1 MWRRTLPRL
10 LTVRDSQGILAAL
23 VKVVIGLVAGASM
36 LVLVLSLVLTHRL
49 PWQIRDRTEHLADV
63 VKLAFAVVAGLGGAV
78 ALVVAYR
85 RQRDLEVSRFTEQFG
100 AAASQLGGPVPAIRL
115 AGVYA
120 MAALADEWLHHRQQC
135 IDVLCAYLR
144 LPYSADPSDV
154 QLSTVTT
161 ERSVF
166 SQDEVQTGRDQR
178 TYQFQPN
185 DREVRLTIIR
195 LIRDHLREGAQ
206 VNWQGHDFDFTGA
219 AFDGGDFSGVEFT
232 SGKFSFVGAKF
243 ISGAISFEDAKFGGD
258 EVNFARAV
266 FSGAYVSFYEAVFSG
281 GRVSFDEATF
291 GAGRVNFMST
301 EFTGARVSFSRAS
314 FGPHCAVDFVLA
326 RFTAGQVGFT
336 LRYADMPE
344 VFAQAR
350 FVEPM
355 LDFNG
360 ATFSGGSVDLAGE
373 FVAGTVDFKR
383 ATFSG
388 ASIDFRGAR
397 FDRGEVDCRNAEVSG
412 GYIRLDSAGMTNNV
426 LKLDMD
432 KIPIGVIVY
441 DNDQIHGA
449 ESTDEAE
456 HSS

>member
-219 AFDGGDFSGVEFT
+219 AFDGGDFSG
-232 SGKFSFVGAKF
+232 
-243 ISGAISFEDAKFGGD
+243 
-258 EVNFARAV
+258 
-266 FSGAYVSFYEAVFSG
+266 AYVSFYEAVFSG

-449 ESTDEAE
+449 ESTEEAE